1 MKFSHHATHLKNLD
15 SNKFTNHKSDPQN
28 KKLIIQNDQLTK
40 IQLDGK
46 NRRSKMPQDEFK
58 KPSTT

>member
-1 MKFSHHATHLKNLD
+1 MRFSHHATHLKNLD
-15 SNKFTNHKSDPQN
+15 ANKFTNHKTDPQN

-46 NRRSKMPQDEFK
+46 NRRSKMPQDAFK
-58 KPSTT
+58 KPAAT